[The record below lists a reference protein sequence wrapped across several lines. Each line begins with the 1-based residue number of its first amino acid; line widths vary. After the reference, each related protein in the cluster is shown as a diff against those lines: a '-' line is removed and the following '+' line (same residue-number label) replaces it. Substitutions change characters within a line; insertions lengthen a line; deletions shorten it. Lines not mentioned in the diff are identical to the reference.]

1 MEGTPPTPLDPNG
14 LAWATWTATNVSGGT
29 VSYYANNGTAAPFST
44 AMIKQGNLLY
54 DATKHTSVSNVLY
67 YNTYNDINN
76 TAGGGTQQG
85 TPVTG
90 TNGHVVIQN
99 SGVAGTKSANA
110 GTIVANNLKKS
121 IIVNTATNSDKYT
134 GGIGAN
140 DQSFYDAHNAIKVTV
155 NSKLTDLTSVAGMD
169 TLIQAVNHAISSNKL
184 WGNDITYW
192 TSTPTPFGKYA
203 DANSTSTTSDSVI
216 MGYTRT
222 ISASGNYDAHN
233 DRLYAF
239 SWRGDTYLV
248 YDKKA
253 VAYNGN
259 NAIGAED
266 TIVRLA
272 GVNLDSLKYTV
283 DPEKGTITINDVQF
297 NS

>member
-1 MEGTPPTPLDPNG
+1 MK
-14 LAWATWTATNVSGGT
+14 
-29 VSYYANNGTAAPFST
+29 
-44 AMIKQGNLLY
+44 KQGNLLY
-54 DATKHTSVSNVLY
+54 DTTKHTEVSGVMY
-67 YNTYNDINN
+67 YNTYTDVNQV
-76 TAGGGTQQG
+76 AGGGSQQG
-85 TPVTG
+85 TPISAHG
-90 TNGHVVIQN
+90 KVVIQN

-110 GTIVANNLKKS
+110 GTITANNLIKS
-121 IIVNTATNSDKYT
+121 VIVQTSTNSDKYT
-134 GGIGAN
+134 SGIGSN
-140 DQSFYDAHNAIKVTV
+140 DQSFYDAHNTIKVTV
-155 NSKLTDLTSVAGMD
+155 NSKLTDLSTVAGLD
-169 TLIQAVNHAISSNKL
+169 TLVQAVNRAIGDNKL
-184 WGNDITYW
+184 WGNDTTYW
-192 TSTPTPFGKYA
+192 TANTATSFGKYA
-203 DANSTSTTSDSVI
+203 DANSTTTTSDSVV

-253 VAYNGN
+253 VLHNGTN
-259 NAIGAED
+259 TIGDED

-297 NS
+297 GG